1 MGRTYSTYFG
11 EERCIQGFW
20 WGNLKE
26 RDNLK
31 DPGIDAGQYQNGSTG
46 SGLGAGTGLI
56 WPRIDTGAGLL

>member
-1 MGRTYSTYFG
+1 MYTGL
-11 EERCIQGFW
+11 W

-26 RDNLK
+26 RDNLE